1 MIRRVGV
8 EVLKNK
14 HRQAKGKGKQKKTR
28 VGYKAQ
34 IAESLPEKDALNQ
47 NRVITSIVTQRANES
62 DEPGLVAV
70 LIGALPR

>member
-1 MIRRVGV
+1 LIRRVGV

-14 HRQAKGKGKQKKTR
+14 HRQAKVTGKQKKTR

>member
-14 HRQAKGKGKQKKTR
+14 HRQAKGTGKQKKTR

>member
-14 HRQAKGKGKQKKTR
+14 HRQAKGTGKQKKTR

-34 IAESLPEKDALNQ
+34 IAESLPEKDALNR